1 VRPPVKKFA
10 IHLPGLENSPTM
22 GAEGGERKPFWK
34 SGAAFYAVAGVFFI
48 TVIFGLCLFRKSQ
61 RRDADA
67 RFLRDILVI
76 QEALCQYEEL
86 TDGEADP
93 VQAVRSKRLRD
104 QITACSIGGHW
115 KLERKLRG
123 GNQAVTEFVVEGPA
137 RSIRE
142 MESFDWDMDDGNLAS
157 GKFSIRGHG
166 VYSIEVLT
174 TVGTRAALR
183 EEGAAAVDAG
193 QAIPAEPRILNQDT
207 LDSNYVK
214 R

>member
-1 VRPPVKKFA
+1 
-10 IHLPGLENSPTM
+10 M
-22 GAEGGERKPFWK
+22 GAEEGGKKPFRK
-34 SGAAFYAVAGVFFI
+34 SVAALYAMVGVFFI
-48 TVIFGLCLFRKSQ
+48 TVIFGLCLYRKSQ
-61 RRDADA
+61 RREADT

-93 VQAVRSKRLRD
+93 FQTVRSKRLRD
-104 QITACSIGGHW
+104 QITTCSIGGHW

-123 GNQAVTEFVVEGPA
+123 GNQAVTEFVVENPS

-174 TVGTRAALR
+174 TLGTKAPAK
-183 EEGAAAVDAG
+183 EEEQVAEDAE
-193 QAIPAEPRILNQDT
+193 QVTAAEPRILNQNA

-214 R
+214 K